1 MTEPQKSSSTLS
13 SFEVVLSEWEKS
25 DTLST
30 NCNDSKFSPQVFDSC
45 FNNYQKRS
53 SQVMQVWACLK
64 ALELYWWKSAVHELS
79 KKTYEL
85 KSNLNYEQKILSDNL
100 ITFLYQIFSMEKL
113 ACIILYL
120 YYPRQCNNSLLNVIP
135 LCQHVKS
142 RAIGLAWVIKAKLVF
157 KVFKLKRMKIY
168 NFCHIGVSS

>member
-1 MTEPQKSSSTLS
+1 M
-13 SFEVVLSEWEKS
+13 
-25 DTLST
+25 
-30 NCNDSKFSPQVFDSC
+30 NC
-45 FNNYQKRS
+45 
-53 SQVMQVWACLK
+53 L
-64 ALELYWWKSAVHELS
+64 

-120 YYPRQCNNSLLNVIP
+120 YHPRQCNNSLLNVIP

-142 RAIGLAWVIKAKLVF
+142 RAIGLA
-157 KVFKLKRMKIY
+157 
-168 NFCHIGVSS
+168 